1 MKKILT
7 LISVW
12 AFAITAS
19 AQAPELKPEVFDLIN
34 LDYPGLE
41 NVKALHAEGKDAEA
55 ASALLTYY
63 KHRIWYRSDGCRCPS
78 TRRRCGNGDS
88 DTESAPVPRHGY
100 FR

>member
-1 MKKILT
+1 MKKIST
-7 LISVW
+7 LIAVLC
-12 AFAITAS
+12 FAITAS

-63 KHRIWYRSDGCRCPS
+63 RNRTGICTPEIKD
-78 TRRRCGNGDS
+78 
-88 DTESAPVPRHGY
+88 VK
-100 FR
+100 